1 MRIGLSNWTPLEF
14 VAAFAT
20 VALLLII
27 NYYRGKKA
35 KETKVPVSKTNIQ
48 EALNDEDENELF
60 EKTIV
65 KLITDNKQFNIS
77 LVENL
82 DNIVSMKFTKE
93 KYPIISSLIKSKNWE
108 ELKAYNVFYDSADE
122 FLEVY
127 TFIDQDKNNFAV
139 TIYDSLELTE
149 YPQIIDIFPLI

>member
-1 MRIGLSNWTPLEF
+1 M
-14 VAAFAT
+14 
-20 VALLLII
+20 
-27 NYYRGKKA
+27 
-35 KETKVPVSKTNIQ
+35 PVSKTNIQ

>member
-1 MRIGLSNWTPLEF
+1 MDKHDLNLLIE
-14 VAAFAT
+14 
-20 VALLLII
+20 ALYII